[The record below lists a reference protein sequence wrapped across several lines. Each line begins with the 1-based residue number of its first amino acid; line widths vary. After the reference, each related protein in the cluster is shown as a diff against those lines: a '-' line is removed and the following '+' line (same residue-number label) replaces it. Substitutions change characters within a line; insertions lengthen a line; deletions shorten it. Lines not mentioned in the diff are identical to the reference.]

1 MNLDSLSFA
10 LSQISYSVANLT
22 KKNYKASV
30 AEISHVSTHIF
41 ICLYLVILDWHIFLV
56 FNSQQVCLNNAGR
69 SNAC

>member
-30 AEISHVSTHIF
+30 TEISHVSTQNE
-41 ICLYLVILDWHIFLV
+41 LSML
-56 FNSQQVCLNNAGR
+56 
-69 SNAC
+69 